1 MDSLRASDADREQ
14 AVASLGRH
22 AEAGRL
28 TPDELEDRVGR
39 AYAARTV
46 AELDALHDDL
56 PAEALPWRPDRS
68 GPAPSRETVR
78 APLAALAVLLVAA
91 GLAGIVAVGH
101 PIGPLFLLAFLVW
114 RAGRRWRPSAAV
126 R

>member
-28 TPDELEDRVGR
+28 TPDELEDRVER

-56 PAEALPWRPDRS
+56 LAEAHVPWRPDRT
-68 GPAPSRETVR
+68 APPREIVR